1 MGCDA
6 SRLNTYILTIINFKC
21 ASRLKMTIIDS
32 FKYFLSKGSER
43 TRNIKKNVIESVAI
57 KGFSILI
64 QLLLVPLTLDYL
76 SPELYGIWLTLSS
89 ILLWLNFF
97 DVGFTLGLKNKL
109 AESIALGDYKRGK
122 ALVSTTYFVMIVIFV
137 PLCLVLEFV
146 LPYIN
151 WSSFLN
157 VDQMYNEQLI
167 EVMQDLIV
175 CFSLQMIFNVIS
187 SILAAYQKVAL
198 SSVFP
203 VVGNFLALI
212 AIYLLTKFSQP
223 SLLNLALAVS
233 YLPVIVY
240 FISSV
245 IFFRG
250 KLKSVSPSFR
260 EIDTSLI
267 KEIFNLG
274 VRFFIIQIQLI
285 VLYQSTNILISNI
298 SSPLDV
304 TSYNIAYKYISIALM
319 LFNIVLSPLWPA
331 YTDAYAKRDYIWMN
345 NVYRRMIKL
354 YNLLFIVIIIM
365 VVFSPIAYH
374 IWFGSK
380 TTVPISMTVVVA
392 VYFIVHSWDSLQVML
407 INGTGCVAMQT
418 YMTLIGLFLHLP
430 LSFLLGRYLG
440 ALGVVASMII
450 INIFY
455 SIIFTIQ
462 IRKLLYGTASGI
474 WLK

>member
-1 MGCDA
+1 
-6 SRLNTYILTIINFKC
+6 
-21 ASRLKMTIIDS
+21 
-32 FKYFLSKGSER
+32 
-43 TRNIKKNVIESVAI
+43 
-57 KGFSILI
+57 
-64 QLLLVPLTLDYL
+64 
-76 SPELYGIWLTLSS
+76 
-89 ILLWLNFF
+89 
-97 DVGFTLGLKNKL
+97 
-109 AESIALGDYKRGK
+109 
-122 ALVSTTYFVMIVIFV
+122 
-137 PLCLVLEFV
+137 
-146 LPYIN
+146 
-151 WSSFLN
+151 
-157 VDQMYNEQLI
+157 
-167 EVMQDLIV
+167 
-175 CFSLQMIFNVIS
+175 
-187 SILAAYQKVAL
+187 
-198 SSVFP
+198 
-203 VVGNFLALI
+203 
-212 AIYLLTKFSQP
+212 
-223 SLLNLALAVS
+223 
-233 YLPVIVY
+233 
-240 FISSV
+240 
-245 IFFRG
+245 
-250 KLKSVSPSFR
+250 
-260 EIDTSLI
+260 
-267 KEIFNLG
+267 
-274 VRFFIIQIQLI
+274 
-285 VLYQSTNILISNI
+285 
-298 SSPLDV
+298 
-304 TSYNIAYKYISIALM
+304 M

>member
-1 MGCDA
+1 M
-6 SRLNTYILTIINFKC
+6 
-21 ASRLKMTIIDS
+21 IIDS
-32 FKYFLSKGSER
+32 FKHFLSKGNER
-43 TRNIKKNVIESVAI
+43 TRNIKKNVIESIAI

-64 QLLLVPLTLDYL
+64 QLLLVPLTLNYL

-122 ALVSTTYFVMIVIFV
+122 ALVSTTYFIMIVIFV

-167 EVMQDLIV
+167 DVMQVLIV
-175 CFSLQMIFNVIS
+175 CFCLQMIFNVIS

-212 AIYLLTKFSQP
+212 AIYLLTEFSQP

-240 FISSV
+240 FVSSV

-267 KEIFNLG
+267 KEIFDLG

-304 TSYNIAYKYISIALM
+304 VSYSISYKYLSIALM
-319 LFNIVLSPLWPA
+319 FFNILLGPLWPA
-331 YTDAYAKRDYIWMN
+331 FTDAYVKKDFTWMH
-345 NVYRRMIKL
+345 NVYRQMIRLYKL
-354 YNLLFIVIIIM
+354 LVVVIASM
-365 VVFSPIAYH
+365 VVFSPISYYLWLTDKMN
-374 IWFGSK
+374 I
-380 TTVPISMTVVVA
+380 PIIMTVSVA
-392 VYFIVHSWDSLQVML
+392 IYITILSWNSLQTVL
-407 INGTGCVAMQT
+407 INGTGHVTLQT
-418 YMTLIGLFLHLP
+418 YVTLIGLFLHIP
-430 LSFLLGRYLG
+430 LSFLFGMYFS
-440 ALGVVASMII
+440 ALGVILSII
-450 INIFY
+450 VINIFY
-455 SIIFTIQ
+455 SIFFTIQ
-462 IRKLLYGTASGI
+462 INKLLRNTASGI
-474 WLK
+474 WIK